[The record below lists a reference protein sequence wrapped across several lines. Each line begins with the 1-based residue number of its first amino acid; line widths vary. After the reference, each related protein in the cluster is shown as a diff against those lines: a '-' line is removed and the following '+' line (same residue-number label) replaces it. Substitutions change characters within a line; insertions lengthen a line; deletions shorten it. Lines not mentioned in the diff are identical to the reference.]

1 MVFENQWSRSFR
13 RPTERTERR
22 VLVLWDEAYLG
33 PGAAEKMLGVGDS
46 VILGV
51 VDSRTRLAD
60 CEMAECSVRQEFH
73 GIETGRELRG

>member
-1 MVFENQWSRSFR
+1 
-13 RPTERTERR
+13 
-22 VLVLWDEAYLG
+22 
-33 PGAAEKMLGVGDS
+33 MLGVGDS

-60 CEMAECSVRQEFH
+60 CEMAECSVRLEFH